1 MSRAFG
7 GRGTAAAAAGLAA
20 TLLLAGPAAAA
31 PAVTPDLAV
40 SSAQTSEGQLRFYL
54 SAHNLPAGTSLT
66 TSSLS
71 VRAGT
76 DELKS
81 TVEVVD
87 ARSTPVG
94 DSSPRGAVLVLDASG
109 SMAGAPLDAARDAAS
124 AYAAAL
130 PPDAAL
136 GLVTVGDRATEL
148 LPPTT
153 DRSRFNV
160 AINGVTAAGGTAVY
174 DGLSAASKLL
184 ATHTEYTERRI
195 AVLADGGDTSSADK
209 PTDVS
214 AAFATER
221 IRMDAVAF
229 GANAADADLK
239 TLATD
244 TGGQVLAATDKAGL
258 HTALTDLAAS
268 VAPTVLVTAEVP
280 TWLGGRTVS
289 LTVSVPAA
297 SGPLATT
304 PVDVALHADSRAQK
318 PLTAAAVSVGIPSIV
333 YYLALAAIMLSLVV
347 LLFAVTYRLLDR
359 SKVRDR
365 LRQLDR
371 FTGGGPDAV
380 AHADGSA
387 LYRAALAVSDQAI
400 RRRGEQNRIEDRL
413 DQAAIDLRPSEW
425 ILLRVIATVTA
436 GVIGAVLLPWL
447 FGLVVGA
454 IAGFL
459 LPDVYRR
466 QRANRRANRFAD
478 LLPEALQLVVS
489 ALRTGFSLSQAIDA
503 LVKEGPEPVAGEFSR
518 ALAEIRL
525 GGGLE
530 DALDR
535 VAVRNNSR
543 DLAWLVMAIRI
554 QREVGGNLSE
564 VMETAVATMRERGQ
578 LQRHVRALSAEGRL
592 SAYVLTALPVGVAAF
607 MFAARGDYIRPLYTT
622 FLGLVMLVTAVVLL
636 GVGAF
641 WFSRLVKVKV

>member
-1 MSRAFG
+1 MRRAF
-7 GRGTAAAAAGLAA
+7 AAAIGCAA
-20 TLLLAGPAAAA
+20 TLLLGGPAAAA
-31 PAVTPDLAV
+31 PAVTPDISV
-40 SSAQTSEGQLRFYL
+40 RNAQTSEGQLRFYL

-66 TSSLS
+66 TSTVS

-76 DELKS
+76 DALKS
-81 TVEVVD
+81 TVEAVD

-109 SMAGAPLDAARDAAS
+109 SMAGAPLDAARDAAA

-130 PPDAAL
+130 PPDVAL
-136 GLVTVGDRATEL
+136 GLVTVGDRATEV

-153 DRSRFNV
+153 DRGRFNV

-174 DGLSAASKLL
+174 DGLSVASKLL
-184 ATHTEYTERRI
+184 ATHTEYVERRI
-195 AVLADGGDTSSADK
+195 AVLSDGGDTSSADK

-214 AAFATER
+214 AEFATER
-221 IRMDAVAF
+221 IKMDAVAF
-229 GANAADADLK
+229 GVNAADADLK
-239 TLATD
+239 GLATD
-244 TGGQVLAATDKAGL
+244 TGGQVLAATDPAGL
-258 HTALTDLAAS
+258 RTAATDLAAA
-268 VAPTVLVTAEVP
+268 VAPTVLVTADVP
-280 TWLGGRTVS
+280 TWLGGKTVS

-297 SGPLATT
+297 SGALTTT

-318 PLTAAAVSVGIPSIV
+318 PLTAASVSAGLPSIV
-333 YYLALAAIMLSLVV
+333 YYLALAAIMVSLVV
-347 LLFAVTYRLLDR
+347 LLFGVAYRLLDR

-371 FTGGGPDAV
+371 FTGGGPDAGP
-380 AHADGSA
+380 HADGSA

-400 RRRGEQNRIEDRL
+400 KRRGEQNRIEDRL
-413 DQAAIDLRPSEW
+413 DQAAIDLRPNEW
-425 ILLRVIATVTA
+425 ILLRVISTVTA
-436 GVIGAVLLPWL
+436 AVIGAALLPWL
-447 FGLVVGA
+447 FGLVAGAVVG
-454 IAGFL
+454 L
-459 LPDVYRR
+459 VLPDVYRR

-607 MFAARGDYIRPLYTT
+607 MFVARGDYIRPLYTT